1 MRRGHGRKG
10 KSPGREAGR
19 CGERRRGEDGLGL
32 PCVIL
37 SAPLRSS
44 PCRPCS
50 QASAATCATH
60 LSTHPYMVI
69 FILCFVIPARAA
81 IQCCRWGLLLG
92 SAANYSRSRHLEASS
107 PFSLCGAA
115 FV

>member
-44 PCRPCS
+44 PCRPGS

-60 LSTHPYMVI
+60 LSTHSYMVI
-69 FILCFVIPARAA
+69 FILCFVIPRGR
-81 IQCCRWGLLLG
+81 QSSVVLG
-92 SAANYSRSRHLEASS
+92 AVVGVSCQLWPES
-107 PFSLCGAA
+107 
-115 FV
+115 